1 MKKPRRKGFNRLD
14 RHFSSRN
21 FRALV
26 SGKRMEMHMKRVI
39 VVAVSA
45 ILSVMLINNATAF
58 PPATWNE
65 GDELAIFG
73 HSFDEEYWTNSSM
86 NATTPAGNDIT
97 FSASYVNDNNVQ
109 AFLLALNMA
118 EDENGSG
125 TVPFQLFGMHYMTPE
140 GQDVFISAVLAF
152 LMVFNDTY
160 DGSGP
165 GSNGLPDPGH
175 EEVSYVIPFGIGN
188 ALDDVYPPEVEVQ
201 EVEKLGEGHYRF
213 GIQYRNLYA
222 FVTPNFLLSMLFNT
236 GWIAKFSELTVSYDI
251 TMDNET
257 GEVTAETWY
266 TIGQVTE
273 LWGFVLGFPKKL
285 DVEDDISNT
294 LGLSVVHFVTV
305 FTSKYQGPIGNS
317 TGSTIDTDINAPV
330 EEDII
335 LEVGDSGERAMKI
348 GTRGTFDLINES
360 SDDVVKEDQPAM
372 NAIIGAKLVDLL
384 LVAWQLGFAAGAM
397 SIFAYALSEHVQDA
411 YDSPLDL
418 CQRSLVP
425 SNEDG
430 FNAYP
435 LWYAVSFPQW
445 EGYRVV
451 HDPVYT
457 AYTAFDTP
465 VEDEQQEEFDPA
477 GLVILVLVIA
487 VAVVAI
493 VAVATRKK

>member
-1 MKKPRRKGFNRLD
+1 MNEPRRKDFNRLK
-14 RHFSSRN
+14 RLFR
-21 FRALV
+21 FGILRALMPEM
-26 SGKRMEMHMKRVI
+26 RTEMHMKRLLVA
-39 VVAVSA
+39 AVS
-45 ILSVMLINNATAF
+45 IFLSAMLITNVSAF

-65 GDELAIFG
+65 GDEVAIFG
-73 HSFDEEYWTNSSM
+73 HTFEEEYWTNSSM
-86 NATTPAGNDIT
+86 NATTPAGKDVT
-97 FSASYVNDNNVQ
+97 FSASYVNDNDVQ
-109 AFLLALNMA
+109 AFLLALNMV

-125 TVPFQLFGMHYMTPE
+125 TVPFQLFGMHYITPD
-140 GQDVFISAVLAF
+140 GQEVFISAVLAF

-175 EEVSYVIPFGIGN
+175 EVVMYVVPFGVGD

-201 EVEKLGEGHYRF
+201 EVEKLGDGHYRF

-222 FVTPNFLLSMLFNT
+222 FVTPNFFWSMLLSSAF
-236 GWIAKFSELTVSYDI
+236 IAKFSEFTVSYEI
-251 TMDNET
+251 TMDKET
-257 GEVTAETWY
+257 GEVTAETFY

-273 LWGFVLGFPKKL
+273 LWGIRFGIPTEL
-285 DVEDDISNT
+285 DVEKDISNIT
-294 LGLSVVHFVTV
+294 GLSVVHFVTV
-305 FTSKYQGPIGNS
+305 FTSKYQGPTDNS
-317 TGSTIDTDINAPV
+317 TGNIIDTDINAPL
-330 EEDII
+330 EEDIV
-335 LEVGDSGERAMKI
+335 LKVGDDGERAMKI
-348 GTRGTFDLINES
+348 GTRGTFDLIDEGT
-360 SDDVVKEDQPAM
+360 DDVVKDDQPAM
-372 NAIIGAKLVDLL
+372 NAIVGAKMVDLL
-384 LVAWQLGFAAGAM
+384 LVAWQLGFAAGSM
-397 SIFAYALSEHVQDA
+397 SIFAYALSEHVQEA

-425 SNEDG
+425 ANEDG

-457 AYTAFDTP
+457 AYAAFDAS
-465 VEDEQQEEFDPA
+465 EGDEPNEFDPA
-477 GLVILVLVIA
+477 GLVILVLIIA

>member
-1 MKKPRRKGFNRLD
+1 MPEMRT
-14 RHFSSRN
+14 
-21 FRALV
+21 
-26 SGKRMEMHMKRVI
+26 EMHMKRVL

-45 ILSVMLINNATAF
+45 ILSAMLITNVSAF

-65 GDELAIFG
+65 GDEVAIFG

-86 NATTPAGNDIT
+86 NATTPAGKDVT

-109 AFLLALNMA
+109 AFLLALNMV

-125 TVPFQLFGMHYMTPE
+125 TVPFQLFGMHYTTPE
-140 GQDVFISAVLAF
+140 GQDIFISAVLAF
-152 LMVFNDTY
+152 LMVFDDTY
-160 DGSGP
+160 NGTGP

-175 EEVSYVIPFGIGN
+175 ENVSYVIPFAVGN
-188 ALDDVYPPEVEVQ
+188 TLDDVYPPEVEVQ
-201 EVEKLGEGHYRF
+201 EVEKLGDGHYRF

-222 FVTPNFLLSMLFNT
+222 FVTPNFLASLVFHT
-236 GWIAKFSELTVSYDI
+236 GWIAKFSELTVSYEI
-251 TMDNET
+251 TMDSET

-273 LWGFVLGFPKKL
+273 LWGFLLGIPIPL
-285 DVEDDISNT
+285 DVEDDISDS

-305 FTSKYQGPIGNS
+305 FTSKYQGPSGNS
-317 TGSTIDTDINAPV
+317 TGSTIDTDINAPL
-330 EEDII
+330 EEDIV
-335 LEVGDSGERAMKI
+335 LKVGDSGERAMKI

-384 LVAWQLGFAAGAM
+384 LVAWQLGFAAGSM
-397 SIFAYALSEHVQDA
+397 SIFAYALSEHVQDS

-425 SNEDG
+425 SNEEG

-457 AYTAFDTP
+457 AYAAFDTP
-465 VEDEQQEEFDPA
+465 VGDETDEFDPA
-477 GLVILVLVIA
+477 GLVILVLIIA
-487 VAVVAI
+487 VAIVAI